1 LSEIREVEHAG
12 RLSLI
17 YKFSSDRGPGK
28 DSVEGG
34 AGAPLVQQFAAQ
46 SLLIKEAH
54 IGVLTLSSGQEI

>member
-1 LSEIREVEHAG
+1 MLDG
-12 RLSLI
+12 FLL
-17 YKFSSDRGPGK
+17 YKISSDRGPGK

-34 AGAPLVQQFAAQ
+34 AGGPLVQQFAAQ